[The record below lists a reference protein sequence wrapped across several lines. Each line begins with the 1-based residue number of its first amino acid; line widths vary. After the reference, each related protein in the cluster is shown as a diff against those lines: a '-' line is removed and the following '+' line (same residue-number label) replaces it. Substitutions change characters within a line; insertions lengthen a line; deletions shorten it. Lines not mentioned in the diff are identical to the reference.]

1 MNRNPTIK
9 SSLKAYLYLLPA
21 LSVMTLFTIYP
32 LIKSFIMSFYGKY
45 NYFKDIVYSYSLDN
59 YKEVL
64 QDPTF
69 WKAMGN
75 TLIFVLGVVPISI
88 VLSILIALMLN
99 SKIRFRGIFRTC
111 FFMPYVTSLV
121 AVSIVWRWIYHK
133 DYGLLNYILSIFGIH
148 HIAWLDDPNFAML
161 ALIILAIWKN
171 IGYNV
176 IIFLAGLQTID
187 KQYEISAQIDGAGY
201 FKRVWHIIIPLLA
214 PTTLFVTIVSLIGS
228 FKVFDE
234 VYALFSYGGNVA
246 GPSDS
251 ALTVVFY
258 IFRKFY
264 GEWNFGMA
272 AAASFIL
279 FLVIMIFTALQFWYS
294 KRRNRYI

>member
-1 MNRNPTIK
+1 MNNKPTLK

-21 LSVMTLFTIYP
+21 LTIMSVFIIYP
-32 LIKSFIMSFYGKY
+32 LIKSFMMSFYGKY
-45 NYFKDIVYSYSLDN
+45 NYFKDIVYSYTLDN
-59 YKEVL
+59 YKTVL
-64 QDPTF
+64 TDPTF
-69 WKAMGN
+69 WRALKN
-75 TLIFVLGVVPISI
+75 TMIFVLGVVPASI
-88 VLSILIALMLN
+88 ILSILIALMLN
-99 SKIRFRGIFRTC
+99 SKIKFKGLFRTC

-133 DYGLLNYILSIFGIH
+133 DYGILNYFLNLVGIH
-148 HIAWLDDPNFAML
+148 GISWLDDPNVAMI

-187 KQYEISAQIDGAGY
+187 KQYELAAQIDGANY

-214 PTTLFVTIVSLIGS
+214 PTTLFVTIVSVIGS

-234 VYALFSYGGNVA
+234 VYALFSYSGSVA

-264 GEWNFGMA
+264 GEWNFGVA
-272 AAASFIL
+272 SAASFIL
-279 FLVIMIFTALQFWYS
+279 FLIIMIFTGLQFLYS
-294 KRRNRYI
+294 KRRG

>member
-1 MNRNPTIK
+1 MNNKPTLK

-21 LSVMTLFTIYP
+21 LTIMSVFIIYP

-45 NYFKDIVYSYSLDN
+45 NYFKDIVYSYTLDN
-59 YKEVL
+59 YKTVL
-64 QDPTF
+64 TDPTF
-69 WKAMGN
+69 WRALKN
-75 TLIFVLGVVPISI
+75 TMIFVLGVVPTSI
-88 VLSILIALMLN
+88 ILSILIALMLN
-99 SKIRFRGIFRTC
+99 SKIKFKGLFRTC

-133 DYGLLNYILSIFGIH
+133 DYGILNYFLNLVGIH
-148 HIAWLDDPNFAML
+148 GISWLDDPNVAMI

-171 IGYNV
+171 IGYSV

-187 KQYEISAQIDGAGY
+187 KQYELAAQIDGANY

-214 PTTLFVTIVSLIGS
+214 PTTLFVTIVSVIGS

-234 VYALFSYGGNVA
+234 VYALFSYSGSVA

-264 GEWNFGMA
+264 GEWNFGVA
-272 AAASFIL
+272 SAASFIL
-279 FLVIMIFTALQFWYS
+279 FLIIMIFTGLQFWYS
-294 KRRNRYI
+294 KRRG

>member
-1 MNRNPTIK
+1 MNNKPTLK

-21 LSVMTLFTIYP
+21 LTIMSVFIIYP

-45 NYFKDIVYSYSLDN
+45 NYFKDIVYSYTLDN
-59 YKEVL
+59 YKTVL
-64 QDPTF
+64 TDPTF
-69 WKAMGN
+69 WRALKN
-75 TLIFVLGVVPISI
+75 TMIFVLGVVPTSI
-88 VLSILIALMLN
+88 ILSILIALMLN
-99 SKIRFRGIFRTC
+99 SKIKFKGLFRTC

-133 DYGLLNYILSIFGIH
+133 DYGILNYFLNLVGIH
-148 HIAWLDDPNFAML
+148 GISWLDDPNVAMI

-187 KQYEISAQIDGAGY
+187 KQYELAAQIDGANY
-201 FKRVWHIIIPLLA
+201 FKRVWHVIIPLLA
-214 PTTLFVTIVSLIGS
+214 PTTLFVTIVSVIGS

-234 VYALFSYGGNVA
+234 VYALFSYSGSVA

-264 GEWNFGMA
+264 GEWNFGVA
-272 AAASFIL
+272 SAASFIL
-279 FLVIMIFTALQFWYS
+279 FLIIMIFTGLQFWYS
-294 KRRNRYI
+294 KRRG

>member
-1 MNRNPTIK
+1 MNNKPTLK

-21 LSVMTLFTIYP
+21 LTIMSVFIIYP

-45 NYFKDIVYSYSLDN
+45 NYFKDIVYSYTLDN
-59 YKEVL
+59 YKTVL
-64 QDPTF
+64 TDPTF
-69 WKAMGN
+69 WRALKN
-75 TLIFVLGVVPISI
+75 TMIFVLGVVPTSI
-88 VLSILIALMLN
+88 ILSILIALMLN
-99 SKIRFRGIFRTC
+99 SKIKFKGLFRTC

-133 DYGLLNYILSIFGIH
+133 DYGILNYFLNLVGIH
-148 HIAWLDDPNFAML
+148 GISWLDDPNVAMI

-187 KQYEISAQIDGAGY
+187 KQYELAAQIDGANY

-214 PTTLFVTIVSLIGS
+214 PTTLFVTIVSVIGS

-234 VYALFSYGGNVA
+234 VYALFSYSGSVA

-264 GEWNFGMA
+264 GEWNFGVA
-272 AAASFIL
+272 SAASFIL
-279 FLVIMIFTALQFWYS
+279 FLIIMIFTGLQFWYS
-294 KRRNRYI
+294 KRRG

>member
-1 MNRNPTIK
+1 
-9 SSLKAYLYLLPA
+9 
-21 LSVMTLFTIYP
+21 
-32 LIKSFIMSFYGKY
+32 MSFYGKY
-45 NYFKDIVYSYSLDN
+45 NYFKDIVYSYTFDN
-59 YKEVL
+59 YKTVL
-64 QDPTF
+64 TDPTF
-69 WKAMGN
+69 WRALKN
-75 TLIFVLGVVPISI
+75 TMIFVLGVVPTSI
-88 VLSILIALMLN
+88 ILSILIALMLN
-99 SKIRFRGIFRTC
+99 SKIKFKGLFRTC

-133 DYGLLNYILSIFGIH
+133 DYGILNYFLNLVGIH
-148 HIAWLDDPNFAML
+148 GISWLDDPNVAMI

-187 KQYEISAQIDGAGY
+187 KQYELAAQIDGANY

-214 PTTLFVTIVSLIGS
+214 PTTLFVTIVSVIGS

-234 VYALFSYGGNVA
+234 VYALFSYSGSVA

-264 GEWNFGMA
+264 GEWNFGVA
-272 AAASFIL
+272 SAASFIL
-279 FLVIMIFTALQFWYS
+279 FLIIMIFTGLQFWYS
-294 KRRNRYI
+294 KRRG

>member
-1 MNRNPTIK
+1 MNNKPTLK

-21 LSVMTLFTIYP
+21 LTIMSVFIIYP

-45 NYFKDIVYSYSLDN
+45 NYFKDIVYSYTLDN
-59 YKEVL
+59 YKTVL
-64 QDPTF
+64 TDPTF
-69 WKAMGN
+69 WRALKN
-75 TLIFVLGVVPISI
+75 TMIFVLGVVPTSI
-88 VLSILIALMLN
+88 ILSILIALMLN
-99 SKIRFRGIFRTC
+99 SKIRFKGLFRTC

-133 DYGLLNYILSIFGIH
+133 DYGILNYFLNLVGIH
-148 HIAWLDDPNFAML
+148 GISWLDDPNVAMI

-187 KQYEISAQIDGAGY
+187 KQYELAAQIDGANY

-214 PTTLFVTIVSLIGS
+214 PTTLFVTIVSVIGS

-234 VYALFSYGGNVA
+234 VYALFSYSGSVA

-264 GEWNFGMA
+264 GEWNFGVA
-272 AAASFIL
+272 SAASFIL
-279 FLVIMIFTALQFWYS
+279 FLIIMIFTGLQFWYS
-294 KRRNRYI
+294 KRRG